1 MRFDYCNNCTSY
13 PNSISRELFE
23 KLIRSPWVRALCD
36 EIAAG
41 HLERKRDLPAVC
53 WQAAFDGKKRSNQ
66 YALPSGLF
74 ALDVDHVDHPEAIF
88 RALEDRIDELGIY
101 VVHKTPS
108 TRGLRLVARC
118 RPEFGSIGE
127 NQAWLADEIH
137 VEHDACTRDFARLS
151 FLVPESYFY
160 YYNPAIFSDRP
171 TFVLQN
177 KDWVGEEAASE
188 TSGQQSSE
196 NGQAPTAGSGLTSTA
211 GNGQTGTVAGQA
223 VSENGQA
230 ASETRGQQS
239 SENGQAET
247 AGNGQTAT
255 TGSGQTA
262 TAGNGLTSTAGNGQ
276 TGTVAGQTIKEA
288 NGRTSTV
295 KGGTT
300 SQPPLSFRG
309 IPYSEIVTELIQRT
323 GGEPYEGERNNRL
336 YLICRLLA
344 NITDR
349 QPNRI
354 FQICPRFG
362 LSEQEVRSCCESA
375 CKSARTEKLPFVLYK
390 VLRDLGIDP
399 NGNNVREGKPKR
411 SGSTGGSR
419 TASRDAFSEEAADD
433 EASLEARD
441 LLEVDST
448 PIARPVI
455 RLLPESHYP
464 PLIREFMQ
472 TAPEDFKVATAMSC
486 LPICG
491 FLASRV
497 RAYYLDGELQAPSFI
512 VNVIAPAASGKGSLL
527 RIADICLEQIRAQDD
542 IGRQEE
548 AEYQRQMRLKKNQKQ
563 QVEEPQPI
571 VRDIPAKVSVAQL
584 LKRMVQARGL
594 HLISVSA
601 EADTLTNSN
610 KSGVWAQKSDIY
622 RIAQDGDGG
631 RYGQDYKSDIS
642 FSATC
647 KMRYNLLTLGTPGAI
662 ARAYPDVEDG
672 LITRCIM
679 VELPSQFGKPMP
691 IRKPFTG
698 RQMRVIQERI
708 QALMA
713 LSQDEAG
720 NVLPEY
726 RLNLSWLNEGIEGW
740 IEQQRLRSV
749 RDDDHAR
756 DQFMR
761 RAAQIGF
768 RAGMVATV
776 LWGKLNAERKGYVIE
791 FALWT
796 ADLILNTLHG
806 RYAPKVNE
814 QAMQYEIP
822 VARRYPSLF
831 EAMGDVFTLGDLQK
845 AAHAQSIHS
854 PLKNIIFRWTENRI
868 IEKQGDTFVKLMN

>member
-1 MRFDYCNNCTSY
+1 MRFDYCYNCTTH
-13 PNSISRELFE
+13 PDSISRELFE

-177 KDWVGEEAASE
+177 KDWVGEETSYTTPTASDAID
-188 TSGQQSSE
+188 GQHSSE
-196 NGQAPTAGSGLTSTA
+196 NGQASTAGSGLTSTA
-211 GNGQTGTVAGQA
+211 
-223 VSENGQA
+223 S
-230 ASETRGQQS
+230 
-239 SENGQAET
+239 
-247 AGNGQTAT
+247 
-255 TGSGQTA
+255 
-262 TAGNGLTSTAGNGQ
+262 LT
-276 TGTVAGQTIKEA
+276 
-288 NGRTSTV
+288 
-295 KGGTT
+295 TT

-419 TASRDAFSEEAADD
+419 TASRDAFSGEVADD

-491 FLASRV
+491 CLASRV

-691 IRKPFTG
+691 IRKPFSA
-698 RQMRVIQERI
+698 RQMRIIQERI

>member
-1 MRFDYCNNCTSY
+1 MRFDYCYNCTTH
-13 PNSISRELFE
+13 PDSISRELFE

-41 HLERKRDLPAVC
+41 HLDRKRDLPAVC

-118 RPEFGSIGE
+118 RPEFGSIAE

-196 NGQAPTAGSGLTSTA
+196 NGQAETAGSGQAGTTGNGRTSTA
-211 GNGQTGTVAGQA
+211 GDGQTGTVAGQA
-223 VSENGQA
+223 ASENGQA
-230 ASETRGQQS
+230 A
-239 SENGQAET
+239 T
-247 AGNGQTAT
+247 AGNRQAR
-255 TGSGQTA
+255 
-262 TAGNGLTSTAGNGQ
+262 
-276 TGTVAGQTIKEA
+276 TVAGQTIKEA

-419 TASRDAFSEEAADD
+419 TASRDAFSGEVADD

-455 RLLPESHYP
+455 CLLPESHYP

-512 VNVIAPAASGKGSLL
+512 VNIIAPAASGKGSLL

-691 IRKPFTG
+691 IRKPFSA
-698 RQMRVIQERI
+698 RQMRIIQDRI

-713 LSQDEAG
+713 LSQDEEG

>member
-1 MRFDYCNNCTSY
+1 MRFDYCYNCTTH
-13 PNSISRELFE
+13 PDSISRELFE

-41 HLERKRDLPAVC
+41 HLDRKRDLPAVC

-127 NQAWLADEIH
+127 NQAWLANEIH
-137 VEHDACTRDFARLS
+137 VEHDACTRDLARLS

-177 KDWVGEEAASE
+177 KDWAGEEASYTTPTASDAID
-188 TSGQQSSE
+188 
-196 NGQAPTAGSGLTSTA
+196 GQAS
-211 GNGQTGTVAGQA
+211 
-223 VSENGQA
+223 
-230 ASETRGQQS
+230 
-239 SENGQAET
+239 
-247 AGNGQTAT
+247 
-255 TGSGQTA
+255 

-276 TGTVAGQTIKEA
+276 TGTA
-288 NGRTSTV
+288 SL
-295 KGGTT
+295 TT
-300 SQPPLSFRG
+300 SQPPLSVRG

-411 SGSTGGSR
+411 SGSTSGSR
-419 TASRDAFSEEAADD
+419 TASRDAFSGEVADD

-691 IRKPFTG
+691 IRKPFSA
-698 RQMRVIQERI
+698 RQMRIIQERI

>member
-41 HLERKRDLPAVC
+41 RLDRKRDLPAVC

-74 ALDVDHVDHPEAIF
+74 ALDVDHVEHPEAIF

-188 TSGQQSSE
+188 TSGQHSSE
-196 NGQAPTAGSGLTSTA
+196 NGQAATAGSGQA
-211 GNGQTGTVAGQA
+211 GTVAGQA
-223 VSENGQA
+223 
-230 ASETRGQQS
+230 
-239 SENGQAET
+239 
-247 AGNGQTAT
+247 
-255 TGSGQTA
+255 A
-262 TAGNGLTSTAGNGQ
+262 TAGNRQA
-276 TGTVAGQTIKEA
+276 GTVAGQTIKEA

-419 TASRDAFSEEAADD
+419 TASRDAFSGEVAED

-455 RLLPESHYP
+455 HLLPESHYP

-491 FLASRV
+491 CLASRV

-512 VNVIAPAASGKGSLL
+512 VNIIAPAASGKGSLL

-594 HLISVSA
+594 HLISISA

-691 IRKPFTG
+691 IRKPFSA
-698 RQMRVIQERI
+698 RQMRIIQERI

>member
-1 MRFDYCNNCTSY
+1 MRFDYCYNCTTH
-13 PNSISRELFE
+13 PDSISRELFE

-41 HLERKRDLPAVC
+41 HLDRKRDLPAVC

-137 VEHDACTRDFARLS
+137 VEHDACTRDLARLS

-196 NGQAPTAGSGLTSTA
+196 NGQAPTAGNGLTSTA

-223 VSENGQA
+223 ASENGQA
-230 ASETRGQQS
+230 P
-239 SENGQAET
+239 
-247 AGNGQTAT
+247 
-255 TGSGQTA
+255 
-262 TAGNGLTSTAGNGQ
+262 TAGNGQ

-419 TASRDAFSEEAADD
+419 TASRDAFSGEVAED

-698 RQMRVIQERI
+698 RQMRVIQDRI

-768 RAGMVATV
+768 RAGMVAAV

>member
-1 MRFDYCNNCTSY
+1 MRFDYCYNCTTH

-41 HLERKRDLPAVC
+41 HLDRKRDLPAVC
-53 WQAAFDGKKRSNQ
+53 WQAAFDGKKRSNR

-118 RPEFGSIGE
+118 RPEFGTIAE

-177 KDWVGEEAASE
+177 KDWAGEEASN
-188 TSGQQSSE
+188 T
-196 NGQAPTAGSGLTSTA
+196 
-211 GNGQTGTVAGQA
+211 
-223 VSENGQA
+223 
-230 ASETRGQQS
+230 
-239 SENGQAET
+239 
-247 AGNGQTAT
+247 TAT
-255 TGSGQTA
+255 NQA
-262 TAGNGLTSTAGNGQ
+262 D
-276 TGTVAGQTIKEA
+276 
-288 NGRTSTV
+288 
-295 KGGTT
+295 GGTT
-300 SQPPLSFRG
+300 TQPPLSFRG

-419 TASRDAFSEEAADD
+419 TASPHASSGEVADD
-433 EASLEARD
+433 EASLEAGD

-455 RLLPESHYP
+455 LLLPESHYP

-584 LKRMVQARGL
+584 LKRMVQAQGL

-768 RAGMVATV
+768 RAGMVAAV